1 MRLISELMRNSRRS
15 DRELARVLGIS
26 QPTVTRVRS
35 RLEEE
40 GYLKEY
46 TVIPDFRKL
55 GFQLASFILVKMK
68 KTLSSEEI
76 KEARQISL
84 KDMMEKAPNEIVLFN
99 RGIGGGYDGVLVSF
113 HKDYS
118 NYTRLVARM
127 KEYPFV
133 DTSATLSFIVDLND
147 NTQYRYFTLS
157 TLAKQ
162 VLTMQ
167 KKAERQE

>member
-1 MRLISELMRNSRRS
+1 MI
-15 DRELARVLGIS
+15 
-26 QPTVTRVRS
+26 
-35 RLEEE
+35 
-40 GYLKEY
+40 
-46 TVIPDFRKL
+46 
-55 GFQLASFILVKMK
+55 
-68 KTLSSEEI
+68 
-76 KEARQISL
+76 
-84 KDMMEKAPNEIVLFN
+84 EKAPDEIVVFN
-99 RGIGGGYDGVLVSF
+99 RGIGGRYDRVIVSF
-113 HKDYS
+113 HKSYS
-118 NYTRLVARM
+118 DCSNLIGIL